1 MTDSS
6 DTLACKFTLQIE
18 QSHGRYVVEIPAT
31 EVEHGTLTAGEPC
44 QITVHTI
51 DGQPQSGS
59 VETESQVPVSVGEQ
73 RRVEIEDTGEQGD
86 GITQV
91 ERGYVLIVT
100 GGTPGNNVTVEIEN
114 VFPNYAFASIIE
126 EHTTTSPE

>member
-6 DTLACKFTLQIE
+6 DTLACKFTAQIE

-31 EVEHGTLTAGEPC
+31 EVEHGTLTAGGLC

-51 DGQPQSGS
+51 DGQPQSSS

-86 GITQV
+86 GITHV

-100 GGTPGNNVTVEIEN
+100 GGTPGDNVTIEIEK